1 MTLLTYFLD
10 LFLKEKQMNSS
21 RIIVRAAGC
30 LLLLIG
36 IGMGFFFVFQY
47 MVPIWGYLE
56 SGAFLCIASLLGGIL
71 LLLISRP
78 KQRDNPV
85 SKLVD
90 TTTDSL
96 KNLHIEEMMTPHMS
110 KIIPFALLG
119 GFLLSQLSHLQKRN
133 K

>member
-21 RIIVRAAGC
+21 RIIVSAAGS

-78 KQRDNPV
+78 KQQDNPV
-85 SKLVD
+85 RKLVD

-96 KNLHIEEMMTPHMS
+96 KNLHIEEMMTPRLS
-110 KIIPFALLG
+110 KIIPFVLLG
-119 GFLLSQLSHLQKRN
+119 GFLLSQLSHLQK
-133 K
+133 KK

>member
-21 RIIVRAAGC
+21 RIIVSAAGC

-78 KQRDNPV
+78 KQQDNPV

-96 KNLHIEEMMTPHMS
+96 KNLHIEEMMTPRLS
-110 KIIPFALLG
+110 KIIPFVLLG
-119 GFLLSQLSHLQKRN
+119 GFLLSQLSHLQK
-133 K
+133 KK

>member
-21 RIIVRAAGC
+21 RIIVSAAGC

-78 KQRDNPV
+78 KQQDNPV

-96 KNLHIEEMMTPHMS
+96 KNLHIEEMTLLHGLCRPNMPAINAYS
-110 KIIPFALLG
+110 DKIPRAL
-119 GFLLSQLSHLQKRN
+119 RTAT
-133 K
+133 

>member
-56 SGAFLCIASLLGGIL
+56 SGAFLCIVSLLGGIL

-78 KQRDNPV
+78 KQQDNPV
-85 SKLVD
+85 SKLVE

-96 KNLHIEEMMTPHMS
+96 KNLHIQEMMTPQLS
-110 KIIPFALLG
+110 KIIPFVLLG
-119 GFLLSQLSHLQKRN
+119 GFLLSQLSHFQKKN
-133 K
+133 

>member
-21 RIIVRAAGC
+21 RIIVSAAGC

-78 KQRDNPV
+78 KQQDNPV

-96 KNLHIEEMMTPHMS
+96 KNLHIEEMMTPRLS
-110 KIIPFALLG
+110 KIIPFVLLG

>member
-21 RIIVRAAGC
+21 RIIVSAAGC

-78 KQRDNPV
+78 KQQDNPA

-96 KNLHIEEMMTPHMS
+96 KNLHIEEMMTPRLS
-110 KIIPFALLG
+110 KIIPFVLLG
-119 GFLLSQLSHLQKRN
+119 GFLLSQLSHLQK
-133 K
+133 KK

>member
-21 RIIVRAAGC
+21 RIIVSAAGC

-78 KQRDNPV
+78 KQQDNPV

-96 KNLHIEEMMTPHMS
+96 KNLHIEEMMIP
-110 KIIPFALLG
+110 KIIPFVLLG
-119 GFLLSQLSHLQKRN
+119 GFLLSQLSHLQK
-133 K
+133 KK

>member
-21 RIIVRAAGC
+21 RIIVSAAGC

-78 KQRDNPV
+78 KQQDNPV

-96 KNLHIEEMMTPHMS
+96 KNLHIEEMMTPRLS
-110 KIIPFALLG
+110 KIIPFVLLG
-119 GFLLSQLSHLQKRN
+119 GFLVSQLSHLQK
-133 K
+133 KK

>member
-21 RIIVRAAGC
+21 RIIVSAAGC

-78 KQRDNPV
+78 KQQDNPA

-96 KNLHIEEMMTPHMS
+96 KNLHIEEMMTPHLS
-110 KIIPFALLG
+110 KIIPFVLLG
-119 GFLLSQLSHLQKRN
+119 GFLLSQLSHLQK
-133 K
+133 KK